1 MIGRLVPPSHPLPL
15 GNNHPSLSRDPITAQ
30 PRAQTWWLRASTALP
45 APPSGLQLPGVGR
58 APRAAID
65 CGGRRRRRS
74 GGAGGLGGCT
84 ASVGVTAGCRLW
96 CTTHRQKPPGHNPHA
111 ASTSPNLRKKIT
123 KKSLCGKLF
132 CILTVKLSVT
142 KGKEAWR
149 GLIWWRALGRCLV
162 KKNNRRAD

>member
-58 APRAAID
+58 ARRAAID

-96 CTTHRQKPPGHNPHA
+96 CTTHNHPQAKATRTQP
-111 ASTSPNLRKKIT
+111 T
-123 KKSLCGKLF
+123 
-132 CILTVKLSVT
+132 
-142 KGKEAWR
+142 
-149 GLIWWRALGRCLV
+149 RCLDLSQPE
-162 KKNNRRAD
+162 KKNHQKVPVWKTILHPDCKAQRHKREGGMEGINLVARPWQMPC

>member
-1 MIGRLVPPSHPLPL
+1 MVVASQHCPAR
-15 GNNHPSLSRDPITAQ
+15 PSLRLATAWCWSGSSGSYRLWRTEEEEEVRSCGAWGAAR
-30 PRAQTWWLRASTALP
+30 PRWVLRQAAGCG
-45 APPSGLQLPGVGR
+45 APP
-58 APRAAID
+58 
-65 CGGRRRRRS
+65 
-74 GGAGGLGGCT
+74 T
-84 ASVGVTAGCRLW
+84 
-96 CTTHRQKPPGHNPHA
+96 TTHRQKPPGHNPHA